1 VLSLQVGTGAAALAK
16 APVPPS
22 GNKTKNARDVEAPEV
37 LPTNLPPNLSPPNLV
52 RLPAKLSAAD
62 ESALHLVQQVTIEP
76 VNKGI
81 IPDYRPRNY
90 DESRYPVSAWTRRDY
105 LELLRV
111 NKISHS
117 LRNLLSIQIGA
128 LESLLSGVCNHG
140 VYENLRARAQGLP
153 PDLEFLNIDGDNV
166 DSMRQVIPSTW
177 TEEKKHLQLAR
188 GCPSITFKVS
198 ALRKKYGSD
207 QVNMVLRG
215 FSELERAKGRPHE
228 VWVIGLPLQGWQEN
242 LVGLKK
248 HLKPLGYEAFAAEA
262 EKSMV
267 FFLSNEDANKY
278 AQTIKPAASP
288 QVLEEGP
295 AELVLDQEANV
306 VSANGKV
313 SRLLPNPAVAKANAD
328 AESQAKFWLGVMK
341 FFGLNGPMS
350 DMSFKMVKDRFQFVG
365 YPHDWIPPQ
374 AKVEYLQ
381 GAQVKITIPHRYS
394 VRSTSQKVFVIKNF
408 DQYDY
413 LVALGLGTTNPARCG
428 HDIIKQLKIWDKQYG
443 LFVLKADYGGGS
455 AMLDKLPADLDSFMA
470 EEKSFLPELENAQ
483 YRAMRQLLKEH
494 KYLSF

>member
-1 VLSLQVGTGAAALAK
+1 MSRCIFRTGRSAVSILALTVLSLQVGTGVAAPAK

-22 GNKTKNARDVEAPEV
+22 GNKAKNARAVESPEV
-37 LPTNLPPNLSPPNLV
+37 LPTNLPPNLSSSNLV
-52 RLPAKLSAAD
+52 RLPAKLSVAD

-90 DESRYPVSAWTRRDY
+90 DESLYPVSAWTRRDY

-111 NKISHS
+111 NKISDS
-117 LRNLLSIQIGA
+117 LRNLLSTQIGA

-153 PDLEFLNIDGDNV
+153 PNLEFLNIDGDNV

-177 TEEKKHLQLAR
+177 TEEIKHLQLAR

-207 QVNMVLRG
+207 QVNLVLRG

-242 LVGLKK
+242 LVDLKK
-248 HLKPLGYEAFAAEA
+248 QLKPLGYEAFAADA

-267 FFLSNEDANKY
+267 FFLSKEDANKY
-278 AQTIKPAASP
+278 AQTIKAAASP
-288 QVLEEGP
+288 QVLEEGQ

-306 VSANGKV
+306 VSVNGKAA
-313 SRLLPNPAVAKANAD
+313 RLLPDPTVAKANAD
-328 AESQAKFWLGVMK
+328 AESQEKFWLGVMK
-341 FFGLNGPMS
+341 FFGLNGPLS

-365 YPHDWIPPQ
+365 YPHDWIPPRLKLSICQ
-374 AKVEYLQ
+374 AHRSRSRFPTGIPFVQ
-381 GAQVKITIPHRYS
+381 QVK
-394 VRSTSQKVFVIKNF
+394 K
-408 DQYDY
+408 
-413 LVALGLGTTNPARCG
+413 
-428 HDIIKQLKIWDKQYG
+428 
-443 LFVLKADYGGGS
+443 
-455 AMLDKLPADLDSFMA
+455 
-470 EEKSFLPELENAQ
+470 FL
-483 YRAMRQLLKEH
+483 
-494 KYLSF
+494 S